1 MGVENRDYY
10 RSASG
15 NSFGGDG
22 WGFETMGPAVKYLIA
37 INIVVF
43 LAQIFV
49 TRSVPPPD
57 MRALLE
63 QQGEYARHLTPEQ
76 SQALTEQMKAISE
89 QMEEAGPGQRIS
101 LVQDWLQLD
110 SRQVLH
116 GQVWRLLT
124 YAFCHDRTSIWHIV
138 FNMVGLFWF
147 GTTLE
152 SMYGPREFT
161 LFYLAAAVIS
171 GLANVLIDV
180 YTGNVIPAIGA
191 SGAVMA
197 VLMLFTI
204 HYPRYTIRIF
214 WFIPVEMRWLVV
226 LYVLFDLHPVLLA
239 LAGDRGISGV
249 AHAAHLGGLAF
260 GFVYWRFNL
269 NLERYADLLTG
280 SRKRWRF
287 RRPALRVYKESAG
300 EAEPLRSRSN
310 PLEDQVDA
318 ILQKIHEHGQDSLTD
333 YERLA
338 LQRAS
343 ERYRDQNRP

>member
-10 RSASG
+10 RGQSSYSG
-15 NSFGGDG
+15 SGEG
-22 WGFETMGPAVKYLIA
+22 WGFETMGPAVKFLIIA
-37 INIVVF
+37 NIVVF

-49 TRSVPPPD
+49 TRPMQPAD
-57 MRALLE
+57 MRAMFE
-63 QQGEYARHLTPEQ
+63 RQGEHSRRLTPEQ
-76 SQALTEQMKAISE
+76 AQEISM
-89 QMEEAGPGQRIS
+89 QMEAAVGGQRVSIP
-101 LVQDWLQLD
+101 QQWLQLD
-110 SRQVLH
+110 TPKVLH

-138 FNMVGLFWF
+138 FNMAGLFWF

-152 SMYGPREFT
+152 SMYGSREFT

-171 GLANVLIDV
+171 GLANVLINV
-180 YTGNVIPAIGA
+180 YTGSTIPAVGA

-204 HYPRYTIRIF
+204 HYPRYTIHVF
-214 WFIPVEMRWLVV
+214 WVIPIEMRWLVV

-239 LAGDRGISGV
+239 LAGDQGFSGI

-260 GFVYWRFNL
+260 GFLYWRFNL
-269 NLERYADLLTG
+269 NLQRYADLFTWN
-280 SRKRWRF
+280 RKRWRF

-300 EAEPLRSRSN
+300 PPRARAN

-318 ILQKIHEHGQDSLTD
+318 ILQKIHEQGQDSLTD

-338 LQRAS
+338 LQRAG
-343 ERYRDQNRP
+343 ERYRDQNRT